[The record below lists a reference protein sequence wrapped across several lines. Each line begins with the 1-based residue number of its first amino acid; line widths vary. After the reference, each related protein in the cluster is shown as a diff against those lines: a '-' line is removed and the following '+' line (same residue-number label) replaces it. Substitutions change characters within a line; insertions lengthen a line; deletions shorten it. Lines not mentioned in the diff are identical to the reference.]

1 MQSADT
7 GSHIAKRT
15 VVSPNQHRCA
25 AYSKVMDKR
34 KRPIRGLWERNG
46 RYYAQLTIEDQVTSI
61 KQVKRVPMEGVTH

>member
-7 GSHIAKRT
+7 GSHIANRT

-46 RYYAQLTIEDQVTSI
+46 HYYAQL
-61 KQVKRVPMEGVTH
+61 